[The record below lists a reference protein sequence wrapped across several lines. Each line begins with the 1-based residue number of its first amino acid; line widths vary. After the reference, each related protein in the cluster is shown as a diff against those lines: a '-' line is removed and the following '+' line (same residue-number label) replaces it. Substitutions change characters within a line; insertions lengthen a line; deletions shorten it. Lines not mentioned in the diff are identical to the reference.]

1 MILYYDDKWQY
12 YSHYSE
18 LLQFVKDL
26 LCLAELTWIK

>member
-1 MILYYDDKWQY
+1 MASSNIIILTKVGLYT
-12 YSHYSE
+12 